1 MKWWHIKHQTRA
13 TFGSSYASALT
24 IFSFEQFLLH
34 AGLDMSQGA
43 AREWFFLHGIVVAP
57 KVLAVRYESVQR
69 LCIYSDIVSLSSRI
83 LHCFGSGCSGINV
96 QPSVQGWGHRMV
108 YDANVEEGANRR
120 DELEYGGLALAICG
134 CFKVPEF
141 HLWSSLAAASLIVYK
156 HLQTKTVR
164 IGNYSWKQ
172 TSTNIYKHLLWLSTI
187 LKIF

>member
-1 MKWWHIKHQTRA
+1 MVTHKTSNTGDIWLELCFCSDHFFFW
-13 TFGSSYASALT
+13 T
-24 IFSFEQFLLH
+24 IL
-34 AGLDMSQGA
+34 A
-43 AREWFFLHGIVVAP
+43 ACWPRHESRHREGVVFLHGIVVAP

-120 DELEYGGLALAICG
+120 DELENGGLALAICG

-156 HLQTKTVR
+156 HLQTKTVT

-172 TSTNIYKHLLWLSTI
+172 TSTKIYKHLLWLSTI
-187 LKIF
+187 LKIY